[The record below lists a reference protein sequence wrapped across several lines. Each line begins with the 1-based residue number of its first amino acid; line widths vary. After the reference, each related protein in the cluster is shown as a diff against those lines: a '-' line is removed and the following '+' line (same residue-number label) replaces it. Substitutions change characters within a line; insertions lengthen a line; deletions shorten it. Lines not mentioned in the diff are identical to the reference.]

1 MYNKNVE
8 RWVRQNGNVYQS
20 VDTLREALI
29 RIRFNKVEDIDDQT
43 LSDVIEMHEFAE
55 RLSRHDLADERPAL
69 RVEEHPQPAIQ

>member
-1 MYNKNVE
+1 MYNKSIE
-8 RWVRQNGNVYQS
+8 RWVRRNGNVYQS

-29 RIRFNKVEDIDDQT
+29 RIGFTKVEDIDDQT

-69 RVEEHPQPAIQ
+69 WVEEHPQQAIQ